1 MRRLVCKSK
10 IIERPKASRQN
21 ELILISKIVS
31 VLNYAAVKNSP
42 VKVFGLFGD
51 VQLGS
56 SLMSPL
62 SDSVSLSL

>member
-42 VKVFGLFGD
+42 VKVFGD